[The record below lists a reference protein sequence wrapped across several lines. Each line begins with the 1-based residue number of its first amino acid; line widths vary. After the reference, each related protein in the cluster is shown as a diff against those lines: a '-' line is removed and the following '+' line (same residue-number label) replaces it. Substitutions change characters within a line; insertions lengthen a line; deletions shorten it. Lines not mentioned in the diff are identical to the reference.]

1 MNDYVGVDLSNTRP
15 FHCGI
20 YALNDVG
27 KKNLYKLVS
36 LSYGTFQAGTV
47 HSKSKLI
54 NLREGLV
61 VISGCE
67 KGEFFGS
74 GT

>member
-1 MNDYVGVDLSNTRP
+1 MMLLEMKGITMLDRLNDYVGIDLSNTRP

-36 LSYGTFQAGTV
+36 LSHTEHFKRVPCIPRIKTD
-47 HSKSKLI
+47 
-54 NLREGLV
+54 
-61 VISGCE
+61 
-67 KGEFFGS
+67 
-74 GT
+74 